1 MAKKQHKS
9 AAIDIPAAVQA
20 KHEMVCYPT
29 KHRTFNELPGWLQGY
44 GVDELARVL
53 ALAAGYR
60 EQGMSDDDALVS
72 AAAEIQA

>member
-9 AAIDIPAAVQA
+9 AAIDIPAVVQA
-20 KHEMVCYPT
+20 KHEPVSYPT

-53 ALAAGYR
+53 ARAAVYR
-60 EQGMSDDDALVS
+60 EQGMSDDEALEA
-72 AAAEIQA
+72 AAAEIRA